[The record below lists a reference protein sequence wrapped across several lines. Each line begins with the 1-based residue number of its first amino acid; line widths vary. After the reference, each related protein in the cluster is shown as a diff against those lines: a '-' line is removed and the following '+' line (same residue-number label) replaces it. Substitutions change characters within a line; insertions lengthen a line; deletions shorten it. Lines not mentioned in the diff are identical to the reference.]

1 MKDPQSI
8 DTDKI
13 ERRSGA
19 SHGVTPGP
27 AVPGQSAVPRAHVER
42 TADRILVV
50 DDEEAIR
57 EIISSMLT
65 TANYKCTQAPSGL
78 KALDLLTSGE
88 EFELMLSDLMMA
100 DLDGI
105 GLLERTKEKFP
116 DMPVVMVT
124 AVHDIQVALAAIRN
138 GAYDYL
144 LKPFEREQLLATVR
158 RALEN
163 RRLKME
169 NREYQT
175 RLEALVD
182 ARTEELR
189 KAVADLERSYGMTL
203 EALGGAL
210 DLKDAETEG
219 HSRRVTV
226 FTIAIARA
234 MGLSKDQIDVIARGA
249 FLHDIGKM
257 AIPDAILRKPG
268 KLGPEEITV
277 MQEHCYHGYQILK
290 KIPFLQEAAEIVYAH
305 QEHFDGTGYPR
316 RLKGEEIPLGA
327 RIFAVAD
334 TLDAITS
341 NRPYRPAQSLDAAL
355 KEIER
360 WSGRQF
366 DPDVVKTFLSMPENI
381 WADLRRE
388 IDAQN
393 PSFAYS
399 TAKSSS

>member
-1 MKDPQSI
+1 M
-8 DTDKI
+8 
-13 ERRSGA
+13 
-19 SHGVTPGP
+19 P
-27 AVPGQSAVPRAHVER
+27 AE
-42 TADRILVV
+42 RILVV
-50 DDEEAIR
+50 DDEDAIR
-57 EIISSMLT
+57 EIVCSMLAA
-65 TANYKCTQAPSGL
+65 ANYKTRQASSGL
-78 KALDLLTSGE
+78 KALALLDAGE

-105 GLLERTKEKFP
+105 GLLERTKERYP

-124 AVHDIQVALAAIRN
+124 AVHDISVALAAIRN

-163 RRLKME
+163 RRLKVQ
-169 NREYQT
+169 NREYQNN
-175 RLEALVD
+175 LERMVE
-182 ARTEELR
+182 ARTDQL
-189 KAVADLERSYGMTL
+189 KTAMADLERSYGMTL

-234 MGLSKDQIDVIARGA
+234 MGLPKDQIDVIARGA

-268 KLGPEEITV
+268 KLDPDEVTI
-277 MQEHCYHGYQILK
+277 MREHCYHGYQILK
-290 KIPFLQEAAEIVYAH
+290 KIPFLKEAAEIVYAH
-305 QEHFDGTGYPR
+305 QEHYDGSGYPR
-316 RLKGEEIPLGA
+316 QLKGEEIPLGA

-341 NRPYRPAQSLDAAL
+341 DRPYRGKRSVAEARE
-355 KEIER
+355 EIKI
-360 WSGRQF
+360 WSERQF
-366 DPDVVKTFLSMPENI
+366 DPEVVEMFLSMPEKI
-381 WADLRRE
+381 WPDLRKE
-388 IDAQN
+388 IDSQVN
-393 PSFAYS
+393 RFAYS